1 MQLLG
6 PHLRSPGRAHM
17 WGAHLNP
24 PPSRVGCVQ
33 GDRGRRGQ
41 LWPPQVLLHTQRRRR
56 RLRYNERSSV
66 SA

>member
-24 PPSRVGCVQ
+24 PPAVWAACRAIEAGGDSSGLPRSFSTHRGAGGGCATMNE
-33 GDRGRRGQ
+33 
-41 LWPPQVLLHTQRRRR
+41 VL
-56 RLRYNERSSV
+56 
-66 SA
+66 